1 MPRERLEF
9 TKKSMNNNE
18 KKYAVI
24 TGANRGIGAA
34 IMEQLISEGI
44 SIVACAR
51 ADDADFKS
59 RCNYLTEANSVDIIQ
74 LFFDLEDE
82 DAVIESAKNIIAMNL
97 NIAFLI
103 NNAGIA
109 TGSLFQMTRIKDL
122 RRVFEVNF
130 FSVFI
135 FTQIISKYMLRRK
148 TGSIVNIVSTA
159 ALRADSGTTAYAA
172 SKAASISLTKILATE
187 LASSGIRVNAVAPS
201 VTKTAMH
208 DQMHDRARDD
218 LIKAGVMQRAA
229 EPYEIAR
236 VVSFLCSENASFITG
251 QVLRV
256 DGGQK

>member
-97 NIAFLI
+97 NIAFL
-103 NNAGIA
+103 
-109 TGSLFQMTRIKDL
+109 
-122 RRVFEVNF
+122 
-130 FSVFI
+130 
-135 FTQIISKYMLRRK
+135 
-148 TGSIVNIVSTA
+148 
-159 ALRADSGTTAYAA
+159 
-172 SKAASISLTKILATE
+172 
-187 LASSGIRVNAVAPS
+187 
-201 VTKTAMH
+201 
-208 DQMHDRARDD
+208 
-218 LIKAGVMQRAA
+218 
-229 EPYEIAR
+229 
-236 VVSFLCSENASFITG
+236 
-251 QVLRV
+251 
-256 DGGQK
+256 